1 VSHGVSF
8 RAEAFADVA
17 EAFSW
22 YQAQRPGLGD
32 EFEAELGRTLDLL
45 LTMPEAAPAVHRHVR
60 RALVHRFPYAL
71 YFTLADEG
79 IEVLAVLHT
88 RRSPAIWHRRAQA

>member
-1 VSHGVSF
+1 MSHGVSF

-22 YQAQRPGLGD
+22 YQAQRSGLGD
-32 EFEAELGRTLDLL
+32 EF
-45 LTMPEAAPAVHRHVR
+45 
-60 RALVHRFPYAL
+60 
-71 YFTLADEG
+71 LADEG

-88 RRSPAIWHRRAQA
+88 RRDPTIWRRRA

>member
-1 VSHGVSF
+1 MIRGASF
-8 RAEAFADVA
+8 RAEAFVDVA

-45 LTMPEAAPAVHRHVR
+45 VTMPEAAPAVHRQVR
-60 RALVHRFPYAL
+60 RALIHRFPYAL
-71 YFTLADEG
+71 YFTLAAEG

-88 RRSPAIWHRRAQA
+88 RRDPTTWRRRA